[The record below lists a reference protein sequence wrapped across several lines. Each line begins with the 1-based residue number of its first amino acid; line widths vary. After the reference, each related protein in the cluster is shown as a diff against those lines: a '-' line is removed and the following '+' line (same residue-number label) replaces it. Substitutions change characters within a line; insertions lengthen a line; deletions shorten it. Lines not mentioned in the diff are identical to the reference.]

1 MLLVCCY
8 ALHVYPAGPFY
19 LTLTGPP
26 DAFPNLD
33 DPATMRT
40 VAGAVRDAL
49 QLGSS
54 YPLSN
59 IIVWVESKQEV
70 ATAATR
76 RRLLSTTKVL
86 VLVFNLIKTPDLPPV
101 EELKTIMQTPAA
113 TVALANYLA
122 KENFITPEQAGQLS
136 VLIASENQSET
147 IVLVLQGKIEPQG
160 NFVLP
165 EPIGKYTGCVATC
178 LILDCGCHSLSGVW
192 HTIAVN
198 YSKQPATSA
207 YLARLPH
214 ASL

>member
-8 ALHVYPAGPFY
+8 TLHVHLAGPFY

-49 QLGSS
+49 NLGSS

-76 RRLLSTTKVL
+76 RRLLSTTNLL

-101 EELKTIMQTPAA
+101 EELKKIMQTPAA
-113 TVALANYLA
+113 TLALANYLA

-136 VLIASENQSET
+136 IVIASENQSET
-147 IVLVLQGKIEPQG
+147 IVLVLQGKIEPG
-160 NFVLP
+160 SFVLP
-165 EPIGKYTGCVATC
+165 APIGKCRLWG
-178 LILDCGCHSLSGVW
+178 S
-192 HTIAVN
+192 
-198 YSKQPATSA
+198 TS
-207 YLARLPH
+207 YM
-214 ASL
+214 